1 MSDFITIDV
10 EGCALFRTGR
20 VKCNLYRIADLYE
33 NQFSS
38 TQDPM
43 IQLLPREEAES
54 MILLF
59 VPKGTLVGCFVGDD
73 YLGWFDEDGLI
84 EGANQ
89 AWADVF
95 LEDIQECGADE
106 EDDE

>member
-1 MSDFITIDV
+1 MLDFITIDV
-10 EGCALFRTGR
+10 EGCTLVRTGR
-20 VKCNLYRIADLYE
+20 VKCDLYHVADLYE

-43 IQLLPREEAES
+43 ISLLPRQEAES
-54 MILLF
+54 MLLLF
-59 VPKGTLVGCFVGDD
+59 VPKGTLVGCFVEDG
-73 YLGWFDEDGLI
+73 YLGWFDDEGLI

-89 AWADVF
+89 AWADAF
-95 LEDIQECGADE
+95 LEDIQEI